1 MQVAVSVDRHR
12 LFAAQLKHRL
22 GRLPGGKIAELS
34 AVFRLHKE
42 PLDVVYI
49 HHGVLH
55 RTHRNREGA
64 AGKLCHRQ
72 MLFAAGFHGVGEQLL
87 HLFAAADQRD
97 ACVVDGGDQVATVL
111 TDIKLCLH
119 IQILHR
125 NVVGVF
131 CDYMIT
137 FPS

>member
-1 MQVAVSVDRHR
+1 MVH
-12 LFAAQLKHRL
+12 
-22 GRLPGGKIAELS
+22 
-34 AVFRLHKE
+34 
-42 PLDVVYI
+42 I

-55 RTHRNREGA
+55 CTHRNREGA

-72 MLFAAGFHGVGEQLL
+72 MLFAAGFHRVGEQLL
-87 HLFAAADQRD
+87 HLFAAADQRN

-131 CDYMIT
+131 CGYMIT

>member
-1 MQVAVSVDRHR
+1 MQVAVGVDRHR
-12 LFAAQLKHRL
+12 LFAAQLKYR
-22 GRLPGGKIAELS
+22 PGCLIGGEVAELS
-34 AVFRLHKE
+34 TVFGLHKD
-42 PLDVVYI
+42 PLDVVHI

-55 RTHRNREGA
+55 RTHRDGEGA

-72 MLFAAGFHGVGEQLL
+72 MLFAAGLHRVGEQLL

-97 ACVVDGGDQVATVL
+97 ACVVDGGDQIATVL
-111 TDIKLCLH
+111 TDIKFCLH

-131 CDYMIT
+131 YGYMIT

>member
-1 MQVAVSVDRHR
+1 MQVAVGVDRHR

-22 GRLPGGKIAELS
+22 GCLPGGEVAELS
-34 AVFRLHKE
+34 AVFGLHKE
-42 PLDVVYI
+42 PLDVVHI

-55 RTHRNREGA
+55 CTHRNREGA

-87 HLFAAADQRD
+87 HLFAAADQRN

-119 IQILHR
+119 IKILHR
-125 NVVGVF
+125 NVVSVF